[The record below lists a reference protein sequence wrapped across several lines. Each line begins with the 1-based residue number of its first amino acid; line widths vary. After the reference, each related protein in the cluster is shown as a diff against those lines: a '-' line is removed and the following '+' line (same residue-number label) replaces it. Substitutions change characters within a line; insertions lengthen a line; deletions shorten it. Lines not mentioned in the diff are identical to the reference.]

1 MAKTKL
7 ALGAV
12 LFVFVLAFIAW
23 SVAPREREKP
33 ALGLMTSLP
42 IYWSE
47 AGSIEDMLA
56 QEGEPHWVRAR
67 LEEDFRLVPLDS
79 LAVPGSAGEISASLA
94 PIERLLLAQPA
105 ALPPADLVALDS
117 WVRGGGHLVLFADP
131 MLTAHSE
138 FGIGDRRRPQAIVMI
153 DPLLA
158 RWGLDLLFDAE
169 QEEGERTEG
178 FDTGT
183 VQRGPVNLPGRLA
196 ARDGFPTAME
206 DCWIAANGLTANCS
220 IGAGK
225 VLVVA
230 DAALLEEPHDGVLAE
245 RDEALDHLLA
255 SLSWPG

>member
-1 MAKTKL
+1 MARTKL

-12 LFVFVLAFIAW
+12 LLVFVLAFIAW

-33 ALGLMTSLP
+33 TLGLMTSLP

-56 QEGEPHWVRAR
+56 QEGEPHWVRTR

-79 LAVPGSAGEISASLA
+79 LAVPGSAGEISERLA
-94 PIERLLLAQPA
+94 PLERLLLAQPA
-105 ALPPADLVALDS
+105 ALPPADLVALDN
-117 WVRGGGHLVLFADP
+117 WVRGGGRLLLFADP

-138 FGIGDRRRPQAIVMI
+138 FGLGDRRRPQAIVMI

-158 RWGLDLLFDAE
+158 RWGLDLLFDEE
-169 QEEGERTEG
+169 QQAGERMEA

-183 VQRGPVNLPGRLA
+183 VRSGPVNLPGRLA
-196 ARDGFPTAME
+196 AREDFPTAME
-206 DCWIAANGLTANCS
+206 ACWIAANSLTANCS
-220 IGAGK
+220 IGAGE

-230 DAALLEEPHDGVLAE
+230 DAALLEEPDDGNLTGRE
-245 RDEALDHLLA
+245 EAFDHLLG